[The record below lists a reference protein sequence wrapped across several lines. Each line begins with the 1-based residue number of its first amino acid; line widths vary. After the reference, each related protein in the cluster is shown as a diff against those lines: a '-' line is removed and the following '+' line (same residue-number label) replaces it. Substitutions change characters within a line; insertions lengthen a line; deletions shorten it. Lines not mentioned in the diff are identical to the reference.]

1 MKAYEEVTAEVTY
14 IDEVE
19 KWGGRFTEWK
29 IELAY
34 NGKQLECSYYT
45 GISITEEPDVRS
57 TLEALFADAATIEVA
72 DNFEDWCE
80 DLGYDS
86 DSITALNTYN
96 DCVKYFV
103 TLHEL
108 LGESYSK
115 IRDEVQEWS

>member
-34 NGKQLECSYYT
+34 KGKQLECFYYT
-45 GISITEEPDVRS
+45 GISLTEEPDVKS
-57 TLEALFADAATIEVA
+57 TLEALFADAATVEVA
-72 DNFEDWCE
+72 DNFADWCD

-86 DSITALNTYN
+86 DSITALDTYS
-96 DCVKYFV
+96 DCVRYA
-103 TLHEL
+103 TALRDL
-108 LGESYSK
+108 LGDSYSK